1 MKSHWGSLFLF
12 CLARLSSAQFDTLW
26 IGTLDGPSTTLVN
39 TPFPT
44 GTSMAARSQYLV
56 RSSALVQAGLNTA
69 QPVLGICLQ
78 VVDQDLTDPPCL
90 VDLHVLVKNE
100 GGMALSDLVQTGLQ
114 SVGNSTA
121 VNLSEGILGLPF
133 TISPWMWLGGGSNM
147 LIEINHERS
156 ADAGLSPRIM
166 LDTGLNYSATFAGR
180 TEQAVLGSSITSFSP
195 ADVQT
200 GSDNSL
206 PILGLVVAAAV
217 GLDEHGLTDGLSVHP
232 NPVIDLLHINA
243 PMDTR
248 TIVITDIAG
257 RTRSEQRY
265 EGGTIR
271 MDTRTLQAGVYTVTA
286 LDGSG
291 HRSHQRLVKP

>member
-1 MKSHWGSLFLF
+1 MKSHWGFLFLF
-12 CLARLSSAQFDTLW
+12 CLARLSSAQYDTLW
-26 IGTLDGPSTTLVN
+26 IGAPDGPSTTLVN

-44 GTSMAARSQYLV
+44 GTSLAARSQYLV
-56 RSSALVQAGLNTA
+56 RSSALEQAGLSAA

-100 GGMALSDLVQTGLQ
+100 GGVALSDLVQTGLQ
-114 SVGNSTA
+114 AVGNSTA

-133 TISPWMWLGGGSNM
+133 TLSQWMWLGGGSNM

-166 LDTGLNYSATFAGR
+166 LDTGLTYIATFAGR
-180 TEQAVLGSSITSFSP
+180 TEQPVLGSSITSFSP

-206 PILGLVVAAAV
+206 PVLGLLMAASV
-217 GLDEHGLTDGLSVHP
+217 GLGENGLNDGLRVHP
-232 NPVIDLLHINA
+232 NPVNDRLYINA

-248 TIVITDIAG
+248 TIEITDLAG

-265 EGGTIR
+265 DGGTIW
-271 MDTRTLQAGVYTVTA
+271 MDTRTIPAGVYTVTA
-286 LDGSG
+286 LDKSG
-291 HRSHQRLVKP
+291 HRTHQRLIKP

>member
-1 MKSHWGSLFLF
+1 MRSYLSYLFLF
-12 CLARLSSAQFDTLW
+12 CLAQLSSAQYDTLW

-44 GTSMAARSQYLV
+44 GTSLAARSQYLV
-56 RSSALVQAGLNTA
+56 RSSALELAGLNTA
-69 QPVLGICLQ
+69 QAVLGICLQ

-100 GGMALSDLVQTGLQ
+100 SSTALSDLVQTGLQ
-114 SVGNSTA
+114 AVGNSTE
-121 VNLSEGILGLPF
+121 VNLSEGILGMPF
-133 TISPWMWLGGGSNM
+133 TSSEWMWLGSGVNM

-180 TEQAVLGSSITSFSP
+180 TEQAVLGSSITSLSP

-206 PILGLVVAAAV
+206 PVLGLLVAADV
-217 GLDEHGLTDGLSVHP
+217 GLETPGMDDDLFIYP
-232 NPVIDLLHINA
+232 NPVLDFVRINA
-243 PMDTR
+243 SAETK
-248 TIVITDIAG
+248 TIVITDLAG
-257 RTRSEQRY
+257 RTKMEHICN
-265 EGGTIR
+265 GGTVQL
-271 MDTRTLQAGVYTVTA
+271 DVGEFQAGSYIVTA
-286 LDGSG
+286 QGTKGLRAH
-291 HRSHQRLVKP
+291 HRLIKH